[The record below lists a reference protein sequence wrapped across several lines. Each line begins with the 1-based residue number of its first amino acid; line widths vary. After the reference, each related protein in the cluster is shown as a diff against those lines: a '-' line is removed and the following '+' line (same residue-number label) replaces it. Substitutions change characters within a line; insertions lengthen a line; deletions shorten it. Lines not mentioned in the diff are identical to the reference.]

1 MRLLPTWPAAR
12 RVRIARIVA
21 AAADLLQLA
30 LFPAVLPGV
39 LSPLDDAIDVAVALL
54 LVWLVGWHLAFL
66 PALAAELVPGVDLVP
81 TWTAAVWLATR
92 KGVPERSESR
102 AEPAKPSG
110 S

>member
-1 MRLLPTWPAAR
+1 MRLVPAWPATR

-21 AAADLLQLA
+21 ASADLLQLA
-30 LFPAVLPGV
+30 FFPYVLPGV
-39 LSPLDDAIDVAVALL
+39 LSPLDDAIDVVVALL

-66 PALAAELVPGVDLVP
+66 PALAAEMVPGVDLVP

-92 KGVPERSESR
+92 KGVPERSGPR
-102 AEPAKPSG
+102 VEPAKPTG